1 MTMSLLLLIVSAFGV
16 IIFSKI
22 ICIMYTFYTKRKKM
36 SHIPG
41 ITDYSFFEILHM
53 LTRPQKERMKMFLSL
68 LQKNKD
74 GLYAIWIRQD
84 PVVYVVKPE
93 LLESILQSNTHVEK
107 SELYNFFKLWL
118 GNGLLSAP
126 VEQWYRHRRI
136 LLPTFHF
143 NILEKFAIVMSEK
156 TEIIIKCIEEKI
168 AENSTQVIDIWPFM
182 QKVTFNIICETTMG
196 VNVDDE
202 DVTSYGLALNKYLK
216 LHAVRLTQSWLWIY
230 DWIYY
235 LTPQGRQYKST
246 INSMHSFTKK
256 VIRKKKLARMQN
268 NKSQNKQDDS
278 DTSDK
283 QKRKAFLDLLLDMN
297 EKSDVS
303 LTDEELRAH
312 VDTFVFAGHDT
323 TSISVSWTLFCIGN
337 DLKCQE
343 KVHEELKEIFKDS
356 QIPASLKELSQL
368 KYLERVIKE
377 SRRLYP
383 SVPLILRKISED
395 IKMDKYIIPKGTSV
409 AAPIML
415 LHRNPAIWS
424 DPLKFDPDRFLS
436 ENLKQIHPCA
446 YIPFSVGPR
455 NCIGQKFAMIE
466 EKIILTAILRK
477 WRVKSMK
484 THEEMTTMNYIIL
497 RPEDEFIHLCLLPK
511 E

>member
-1 MTMSLLLLIVSAFGV
+1 MSLLLLIVSAFGV

-22 ICIMYTFYTKRKKM
+22 VWIMYTCYIKRKKM

-41 ITDYSFFEILHM
+41 TTDYSFFEVLHM
-53 LTRPQKERMKMFLSL
+53 LTRPQEERMKIFLSL
-68 LQKNKD
+68 LKKNKD

-93 LLESILQSNTHVEK
+93 FLESILQSNTHLEK
-107 SELYNFFKLWL
+107 TEKTSNIFKLWL

-126 VEQWYRHRRI
+126 VKQWYRHRRI
-136 LLPTFHF
+136 LSPIFHF
-143 NILEKFAIVMSEK
+143 NILEKFAVVMSEK
-156 TEIIIKCIEEKI
+156 TEIIIKCIEEKMT
-168 AENSTQVIDIWPFM
+168 ENSTQVIDILSFM
-182 QKVTFNIICETTMG
+182 QKVTFNIICATMMG
-196 VNVDDE
+196 LDDE
-202 DVTSYGLALNKYLK
+202 EITSYGLAVNKFIK
-216 LHAVRLTQSWLWIY
+216 LFSLRMNYSGLWMY

-235 LTPQGRQYKST
+235 LSPQGRKCKAA
-246 INSMHSFTKK
+246 INSIHSFTNKI
-256 VIRKKKLARMQN
+256 IRKKKLARMQN

-278 DTSDK
+278 DTLDK
-283 QKRKAFLDLLLDMN
+283 QKRKAFIDLLLDLN
-297 EKSDVS
+297 EKDDVL
-303 LTDEELRAH
+303 LTDEELREH
-312 VDTFVFAGHDT
+312 VDTFIFAGHDT
-323 TSISVSWTLFCIGN
+323 TTASVSWALFCIGN

-343 KVHEELKEIFKDS
+343 KVHEELKEVFKDS
-356 QIPASLKELSQL
+356 QIPASLKEISQL

-383 SVPLILRKISED
+383 SIPLIFRKISED
-395 IKMDKYIIPKGTSV
+395 IKMGNYIIPKGTSV

-424 DPLKFDPDRFLS
+424 DPLKFDPNRFLP

-446 YIPFSVGPR
+446 YIPFSGGPR
-455 NCIGQKFAMIE
+455 NCIGQKFAMME

-484 THEEMTTMNYIIL
+484 THEEMTMLNYIVL
-497 RPEDEFIHLCLLPK
+497 RPADGFIHLRLLPK
-511 E
+511 K